1 VGPFCSKAE
10 KEQPQTHA
18 IILLKKSS
26 RKQPRQTQIDLSKKV
41 DRNTYVSRNKNAVT
55 QGTRESFDYSELY
68 VLMMVTLTDRRDE
81 RTDGIAAQ
89 IGSHEHKATG
99 CFCRR

>member
-1 VGPFCSKAE
+1 MGPFCSKAE

-55 QGTRESFDYSELY
+55 QGTRESFDYYSELY
-68 VLMMVTLTDRRDE
+68 VLMMVTLTEAR
-81 RTDGIAAQ
+81 
-89 IGSHEHKATG
+89 
-99 CFCRR
+99 